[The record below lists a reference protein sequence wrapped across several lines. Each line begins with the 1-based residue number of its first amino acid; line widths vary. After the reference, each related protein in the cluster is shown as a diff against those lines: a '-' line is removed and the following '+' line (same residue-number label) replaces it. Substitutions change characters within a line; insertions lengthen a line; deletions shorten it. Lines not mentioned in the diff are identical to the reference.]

1 MAMTI
6 LSENLAITEDSGM
19 EGDLNSARIAL
30 KSFMIDL
37 KSWEVDFYRKKMLAI
52 NDGGDVKVLDDEARV
67 RLTEIL
73 EKWAVSDKTN
83 RGRLIDLGCSDPPT
97 YDPESDVEEDAEII
111 NKDAVITVR
120 QMTGMKTLSRF
131 TLSNKEGAWKIK
143 KKEYLNY
150 KDKWQRSV
158 L

>member
-83 RGRLIDLGCSDPPT
+83 LGRLIDLGCSDPPT

-120 QMTGMKTLSRF
+120 QMTGLKTLSRF
-131 TLSNKEGAWKIK
+131 TLSNKEGVWKIK